1 MTPLA
6 ELARTARIV
15 VCCGSGGVGKTSTAA
30 AVALWAAEHGR
41 RTCVLTI
48 DPARRLAQALGLDL
62 LSNSPRPVKAKGLPA
77 RGPGSLD
84 AMMLDMRR
92 TFDEVIERY
101 AGDAEQADRILANRF
116 YQRLSSTL
124 AGTQEYM
131 AMEKLYELHESQ
143 RYDLLVV
150 DTPPTRSALDFL
162 DAPDNLNELLD
173 ARAFRLLI
181 APAQRIGR
189 GYLRGLNLAT
199 TAMTKMVRR
208 VTGSELLAEVGE
220 FFAAFEGM
228 YDGFKERA
236 GLVYDQLKHPST
248 AFVVVATPDGAA
260 LREAAYFAGRL
271 AADRMPLG
279 ALVVNRIH
287 QAGPVPPVPVA
298 ARGRLRAD
306 GADGRLLADLLE
318 LHDGLETL
326 AAAEQ
331 RRVRE
336 LLNRVPN
343 LGVVQV
349 PLLSDDVHDLPG
361 LRRLGEHLFADLGG
375 VRGEDSPPNEPG
387 DRARRTRAR
396 LPLGRDQ
403 RNAGVA
409 EALLGGVEQ
418 LAADPGRVVAAG
430 VDPEAEAQAA
440 GALAQVLGE
449 QARLGVV
456 ADPLELG
463 RGGQQELPGP
473 GRVLAVGDLEQ
484 DLDPAP
490 HGGGG
495 VGHDLGEQ
503 QLVGD
508 QDQLAVGGA
517 QPGRPDPDLLHLALG
532 LGDGDVVAL
541 GEGVLQQQ
549 DDAGG
554 EVADDVLEGE
564 PEGHRG
570 QAEAPDQDRE
580 VDPAQRQGDHQP
592 DRDRGVVGQG
602 GHHHLDVALG
612 PAPAQRPD
620 HPRADQPGHHH
631 GEHEGDHRGQ
641 QVGQPVDEPL
651 AELPER
657 LGQALQRQRTPSS

>member
-1 MTPLA
+1 VTARTRGATGTGARAGAGPAPSALA
-6 ELARTARIV
+6 DLARTARIV

-30 AVALWAAEHGR
+30 AVAVWAAEAGR

-62 LSNSPRPVKAKGLPA
+62 LSNSPHPVRLDGLE
-77 RGPGSLD
+77 GPGSLD

-101 AGDAEQADRILANRF
+101 AGDADQADRILANRF

-162 DAPDNLNELLD
+162 DAPENLNELLD

-248 AFVVVATPDGAA
+248 AFVVVATPEGPA

-287 QAGPVPPVPVA
+287 RAGSVPGVPPA
-298 ARGRLRAD
+298 ARAELRAA

-318 LHDGLETL
+318 LHDALETL

-331 RRVRE
+331 RRVRD
-336 LLNRVPN
+336 LLETVPN

-349 PLLSDDVHDLPG
+349 PLLPDDVHDVAG
-361 LRRLGEHLFADLGG
+361 LRRLGEHLFG
-375 VRGEDSPPNEPG
+375 
-387 DRARRTRAR
+387 
-396 LPLGRDQ
+396 
-403 RNAGVA
+403 
-409 EALLGGVEQ
+409 
-418 LAADPGRVVAAG
+418 
-430 VDPEAEAQAA
+430 
-440 GALAQVLGE
+440 
-449 QARLGVV
+449 
-456 ADPLELG
+456 
-463 RGGQQELPGP
+463 
-473 GRVLAVGDLEQ
+473 
-484 DLDPAP
+484 
-490 HGGGG
+490 
-495 VGHDLGEQ
+495 
-503 QLVGD
+503 
-508 QDQLAVGGA
+508 
-517 QPGRPDPDLLHLALG
+517 
-532 LGDGDVVAL
+532 
-541 GEGVLQQQ
+541 
-549 DDAGG
+549 
-554 EVADDVLEGE
+554 
-564 PEGHRG
+564 
-570 QAEAPDQDRE
+570 
-580 VDPAQRQGDHQP
+580 
-592 DRDRGVVGQG
+592 
-602 GHHHLDVALG
+602 
-612 PAPAQRPD
+612 
-620 HPRADQPGHHH
+620 
-631 GEHEGDHRGQ
+631 
-641 QVGQPVDEPL
+641 
-651 AELPER
+651 
-657 LGQALQRQRTPSS
+657 

>member
-1 MTPLA
+1 VTTRAAGTAKTTRAAAPALVSGVASPLA
-6 ELARTARIV
+6 GLARSARIV

-30 AVALWAAEHGR
+30 AVALWAAESGR

-62 LSNSPRPVKAKGLPA
+62 LSNSPRPVRAKGLS

-101 AGDAEQADRILANRF
+101 ARDPEQADRILANRF

-189 GYLRGLNLAT
+189 GYLRGLNMAT
-199 TAMTKMVRR
+199 TAMTRMVRR

-228 YDGFKERA
+228 YDGFKARA

-248 AFVVVATPDGAA
+248 AFVVVATPDGPA

-287 QAGPVPPVPVA
+287 QAGPVPQVPAA
-298 ARGRLRAD
+298 ARRRLAAA

-331 RRVRE
+331 RRVRD
-336 LLNRVPN
+336 LLATVPN

-349 PLLSDDVHDLPG
+349 PQLADDVHDLGG
-361 LRRLGEHLFADLGG
+361 LRRLGAHLFA
-375 VRGEDSPPNEPG
+375 
-387 DRARRTRAR
+387 
-396 LPLGRDQ
+396 
-403 RNAGVA
+403 
-409 EALLGGVEQ
+409 
-418 LAADPGRVVAAG
+418 
-430 VDPEAEAQAA
+430 
-440 GALAQVLGE
+440 
-449 QARLGVV
+449 
-456 ADPLELG
+456 
-463 RGGQQELPGP
+463 
-473 GRVLAVGDLEQ
+473 
-484 DLDPAP
+484 
-490 HGGGG
+490 
-495 VGHDLGEQ
+495 
-503 QLVGD
+503 
-508 QDQLAVGGA
+508 
-517 QPGRPDPDLLHLALG
+517 
-532 LGDGDVVAL
+532 
-541 GEGVLQQQ
+541 
-549 DDAGG
+549 
-554 EVADDVLEGE
+554 
-564 PEGHRG
+564 
-570 QAEAPDQDRE
+570 
-580 VDPAQRQGDHQP
+580 
-592 DRDRGVVGQG
+592 
-602 GHHHLDVALG
+602 
-612 PAPAQRPD
+612 
-620 HPRADQPGHHH
+620 
-631 GEHEGDHRGQ
+631 
-641 QVGQPVDEPL
+641 
-651 AELPER
+651 
-657 LGQALQRQRTPSS
+657 

>member
-1 MTPLA
+1 VTARSRGATRARPRVPAPSAGPSSPLGD
-6 ELARTARIV
+6 LARTARII

-30 AVALWAAEHGR
+30 AVALWAAEAGR

-62 LSNSPRPVKAKGLPA
+62 LANSPHPVRLDGTVK
-77 RGPGSLD
+77 GPGSLD

-101 AGDAEQADRILANRF
+101 ARDADQADRILANRF

-162 DAPDNLNELLD
+162 DAPENLNELLD

-248 AFVVVATPDGAA
+248 AFVVVATPEGPA

-287 QAGPVPPVPVA
+287 RAGSVPEVPAA
-298 ARGRLRAD
+298 ARARLAAA

-318 LHDGLETL
+318 LHDALETL

-331 RRVRE
+331 RRVRD
-336 LLNRVPN
+336 LLETVPN

-349 PLLSDDVHDLPG
+349 PLLPDDVHDLAG
-361 LRRLGEHLFADLGG
+361 LRRLGEHLF
-375 VRGEDSPPNEPG
+375 
-387 DRARRTRAR
+387 T
-396 LPLGRDQ
+396 
-403 RNAGVA
+403 
-409 EALLGGVEQ
+409 
-418 LAADPGRVVAAG
+418 
-430 VDPEAEAQAA
+430 
-440 GALAQVLGE
+440 
-449 QARLGVV
+449 
-456 ADPLELG
+456 
-463 RGGQQELPGP
+463 
-473 GRVLAVGDLEQ
+473 
-484 DLDPAP
+484 
-490 HGGGG
+490 
-495 VGHDLGEQ
+495 
-503 QLVGD
+503 
-508 QDQLAVGGA
+508 
-517 QPGRPDPDLLHLALG
+517 
-532 LGDGDVVAL
+532 
-541 GEGVLQQQ
+541 
-549 DDAGG
+549 
-554 EVADDVLEGE
+554 
-564 PEGHRG
+564 
-570 QAEAPDQDRE
+570 
-580 VDPAQRQGDHQP
+580 
-592 DRDRGVVGQG
+592 
-602 GHHHLDVALG
+602 
-612 PAPAQRPD
+612 
-620 HPRADQPGHHH
+620 
-631 GEHEGDHRGQ
+631 
-641 QVGQPVDEPL
+641 
-651 AELPER
+651 
-657 LGQALQRQRTPSS
+657 

>member
-1 MTPLA
+1 VTSRTAGTTLVAGAASPLA

-30 AVALWAAEHGR
+30 AVALWAAEAGR

-62 LSNSPRPVKAKGLPA
+62 LSNAPRPVKVKGMA
-77 RGPGSLD
+77 AGPGSLD
-84 AMMLDMRR
+84 AMMLDMRG

-101 AGDAEQADRILANRF
+101 ARDPTQADRILANRF

-162 DAPDNLNELLD
+162 DAPENLNELLD

-248 AFVVVATPDGAA
+248 AFVVVATPEEAA

-287 QAGPVPPVPVA
+287 QAGPVPEVPA
-298 ARGRLRAD
+298 ATRERLAAA
-306 GADGRLLADLLE
+306 GADGRLLADLLA

-336 LLNRVPN
+336 LLDSVPN

-349 PLLSDDVHDLPG
+349 PLLADDVHDLPG
-361 LRRLGEHLFADLGG
+361 LRKLGEHLFA
-375 VRGEDSPPNEPG
+375 
-387 DRARRTRAR
+387 
-396 LPLGRDQ
+396 
-403 RNAGVA
+403 
-409 EALLGGVEQ
+409 
-418 LAADPGRVVAAG
+418 
-430 VDPEAEAQAA
+430 
-440 GALAQVLGE
+440 
-449 QARLGVV
+449 
-456 ADPLELG
+456 
-463 RGGQQELPGP
+463 
-473 GRVLAVGDLEQ
+473 
-484 DLDPAP
+484 
-490 HGGGG
+490 
-495 VGHDLGEQ
+495 
-503 QLVGD
+503 
-508 QDQLAVGGA
+508 
-517 QPGRPDPDLLHLALG
+517 
-532 LGDGDVVAL
+532 
-541 GEGVLQQQ
+541 
-549 DDAGG
+549 
-554 EVADDVLEGE
+554 
-564 PEGHRG
+564 
-570 QAEAPDQDRE
+570 
-580 VDPAQRQGDHQP
+580 
-592 DRDRGVVGQG
+592 
-602 GHHHLDVALG
+602 
-612 PAPAQRPD
+612 
-620 HPRADQPGHHH
+620 
-631 GEHEGDHRGQ
+631 
-641 QVGQPVDEPL
+641 
-651 AELPER
+651 
-657 LGQALQRQRTPSS
+657 

>member
-1 MTPLA
+1 VTARTRGATATTVRAGARPAPSPLA

-30 AVALWAAEHGR
+30 AVAVWAAEAGR

-62 LSNSPRPVKAKGLPA
+62 LSNSPHPVRLDGLK
-77 RGPGSLD
+77 GPGSLD

-101 AGDAEQADRILANRF
+101 ARDEEQADRIVANRF

-248 AFVVVATPDGAA
+248 AFVVVATPEGPA

-287 QAGPVPPVPVA
+287 RAGGVPEVPAA
-298 ARGRLRAD
+298 ARAKLKAA

-326 AAAEQ
+326 AATEQ
-331 RRVRE
+331 RRVRD
-336 LLNRVPN
+336 LLETVPN

-349 PLLSDDVHDLPG
+349 PLLPDDVHDVPG
-361 LRRLGEHLFADLGG
+361 LRRLGEHLFA
-375 VRGEDSPPNEPG
+375 
-387 DRARRTRAR
+387 
-396 LPLGRDQ
+396 
-403 RNAGVA
+403 
-409 EALLGGVEQ
+409 
-418 LAADPGRVVAAG
+418 
-430 VDPEAEAQAA
+430 
-440 GALAQVLGE
+440 
-449 QARLGVV
+449 
-456 ADPLELG
+456 
-463 RGGQQELPGP
+463 
-473 GRVLAVGDLEQ
+473 
-484 DLDPAP
+484 
-490 HGGGG
+490 
-495 VGHDLGEQ
+495 
-503 QLVGD
+503 
-508 QDQLAVGGA
+508 
-517 QPGRPDPDLLHLALG
+517 
-532 LGDGDVVAL
+532 
-541 GEGVLQQQ
+541 
-549 DDAGG
+549 
-554 EVADDVLEGE
+554 
-564 PEGHRG
+564 
-570 QAEAPDQDRE
+570 
-580 VDPAQRQGDHQP
+580 
-592 DRDRGVVGQG
+592 
-602 GHHHLDVALG
+602 
-612 PAPAQRPD
+612 
-620 HPRADQPGHHH
+620 
-631 GEHEGDHRGQ
+631 
-641 QVGQPVDEPL
+641 
-651 AELPER
+651 
-657 LGQALQRQRTPSS
+657 